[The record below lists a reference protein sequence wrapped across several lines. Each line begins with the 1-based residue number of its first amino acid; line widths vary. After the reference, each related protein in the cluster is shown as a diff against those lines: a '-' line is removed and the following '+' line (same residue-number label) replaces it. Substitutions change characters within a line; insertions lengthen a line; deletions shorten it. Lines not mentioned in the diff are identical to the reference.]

1 MKEKISLKKNY
12 IMNMILTMSTFI
24 FPLLVFPYVSRIL
37 LPVGTGKVGFAT
49 SIITYFSLFAQLG
62 IPTYGIRAC
71 AKVRDD
77 KNELSKTVQEI
88 LTINIITCVITY
100 IAFAVVLINSP
111 KMHMEK
117 ELYLILSVT
126 ILLNSMG
133 IEWLYKALEMYTY
146 IAIRSVIFK
155 ILAFVLMIV
164 LVQTSQDYIVYG
176 GLTVLA
182 SSASNLL
189 NIFNSKKYI
198 EWKPIKGKQYRK
210 HLKAIVVFFSMTC
223 ATTIYIN
230 VDTIMLGILKSDID
244 VGYYDAAV
252 KVKRVLVS
260 VITSLGTVLLPR
272 VSYYV
277 EKKMNEEF
285 KKITAKALNYVV
297 VMALPLMVFFMLYAE
312 HSIYFLAGKAYSGA
326 IIPMKIIMPAI
337 FFIGVSN
344 ILGIQILIPLGKEKI
359 VLYSEIAGAII
370 NIILNSFFI
379 PIYAASGA
387 AFATVV
393 AEFVV
398 MLFQCI
404 YLWKKV
410 ANSLLR
416 IQYYKIFFAIVLA
429 LLPSIYIRSLN
440 LSNFVVLLLSAVVF
454 FANYII
460 VLFILKEN
468 IVSYIVGSSL
478 DRIKEKIGR

>member
-77 KNELSKTVQEI
+77 KNELSKTVHEI

-100 IAFAVVLINSP
+100 IAFVVVLINSP

-126 ILLNSMG
+126 ILLNSVG

-189 NIFNSKKYI
+189 NLFNSKKYI

-210 HLKAIVVFFSMTC
+210 HLKAIVVFFAMTC

-297 VMALPLMVFFMLYAE
+297 VMALPLMFFFMLYAE
-312 HSIYFLAGKAYSGA
+312 HSIYFFAGKAYSGA

-410 ANSLLR
+410 ANSLLK
-416 IQYYKIFFAIVLA
+416 IQYYKIFFAIVWA
-429 LLPSIYIRSLN
+429 LVPSIYIRSLN
-440 LSNFVVLLLSAVVF
+440 LSNFVVLLLSAGVF

-468 IVSYIVGSSL
+468 IVSYILGSVL
-478 DRIKEKIGR
+478 DKIKERMRR